1 MMKTTPAMAK
11 HIVDVVPRNGEKVTH
26 FEGATG
32 ITLAV
37 SPNSIVLV
45 HASSGAV
52 LRYERHG
59 NDLLI
64 YLEDGSVIECRDY
77 FASED
82 NRLAF
87 ESQTAEFEQIIFT
100 TDAPDS
106 TAEILTLQP
115 EKETIRGLAPLM
127 ETEHNGIDPMWLW
140 TGLGLLAGGAIGAVA
155 GGGSSGGSG
164 HSSDDHHEEP
174 DNGGGSTQAALIT
187 INPIEHGGIINAELS
202 LQPMTLNGTS
212 DLAAGTSIVVTV
224 NGKDYRCVAGADGSW
239 CVTLSAADVSAIS
252 DGLCTVSVHAFDAQ
266 NSSTVVAQTG
276 TSFVVDTCLPVITFK
291 GIGDN
296 ILNAQELHQEQT
308 LSGTVAG
315 ARPGDTLVLKLN
327 GHTYQAVIQGDLSWK
342 ITLPAADLVALT
354 DGSQS
359 YTASV
364 VNYCGNCG
372 EGAGSFMIDTLAPSV
387 AIDSITADNI
397 INKNEHQQAQ
407 VISGTTSGAMAG
419 DSIRVTIGDKV
430 YTTTVEASGKW
441 QVGVPAEDM
450 QALAEGKI
458 TLSATVTDAAG
469 NTRTATHDVQVDL
482 MGPIIT
488 IDPMATDD
496 IIDAIEKQEPLTIS
510 GSCGTDVTGVTLLIG
525 GAVYTATVSGNSWSV
540 TLSAAQTAALP
551 SGDLIVVAT
560 ATDSTENSTVSS
572 RLLHVDSFMT
582 PAISIDTFAGDNILN
597 AFEAGESQ
605 VLSGQVFNAKAGDV
619 VTVKIGAREYTTT
632 VTESAQGM
640 LVWNI
645 SIPSVDLSALAQ
657 GTQIIQATITNSS
670 YVTAQSSLTVT
681 VDTTRPT
688 VTLNTVASDDI
699 INATE
704 HATAQIIS
712 GSSTNAP
719 AGSLV
724 TVNLNGKDYT
734 TTTKADGTWSVG
746 VPAKDITALA
756 DGMQAITVDIVNP
769 VGNIGHGSHDIT
781 VDLTGPAITISTV
794 SGDDVIDA
802 VEKEQA
808 LTINGTCEAGTV
820 TVRVIIAGISH
831 DAVVDGTTWSLA
843 LNSGEISS
851 LPAGDITIFA
861 VATDAV
867 GNSTNAIPHP
877 VRVDNDTAPAIVIH
891 PVATDNCI
899 NATEVAS
906 DLIIT
911 GQVLNASPG
920 NTVEVTFN
928 GTKYTTTVNADF
940 TWSVTVPKADL
951 SSLTEGSTVSVS
963 AKVTASNGTTGQS
976 QPCDVTVD
984 ISSPVITIDKFAS
997 DDVINSAEHGV
1008 AQIISGSATGATT
1021 GAIVTVTLNGKTYT
1035 TTLDANGNWRVGV
1048 PVTDIALLTEG
1059 AATITARVSDVAG
1072 NSGSATHN
1080 ISSDLTGPLL
1090 TVSTVALD
1098 DIVNAAEK
1106 GADLT
1111 LSGTCGTD
1119 VASISVMLN
1128 GKDYTATV
1136 SNGSWSVTVPAA
1148 DVAKLPEGS
1157 LALTATATDAAGN
1170 STTATHAFSV
1180 DSRSPAI
1187 TIDALGDNILNAADV
1202 TADQTLSGHVTGAVE
1217 SDSVT
1222 VTLNGKTYT
1231 TTVAAD
1237 LSWAIT
1243 VPAADLAALGNGTAT
1258 ISAEVTT
1265 ASGNQGSASHNI
1277 TVDVSA
1283 PAVTIDN
1290 VTTDDILNSSEH
1302 DVAQIISGTATGVS
1316 AGTPVTVT
1324 LNGKTYTTT
1333 TGADGRWSVGV
1344 PAADVTA
1351 LAEGA
1356 ATITARVS
1364 DVAGN
1369 SGSATHNISSDL
1381 TGPALTVSTVAL
1393 DDIVN
1398 AAEKGADLTL
1408 SGTCGTDV
1416 ASISVMLNG
1425 KDYTATV
1432 SNGSWSV
1439 TVPAADVAKLPEGSL
1454 ALTAT
1459 ATDAAGNSTTATH
1472 AFSVDSRSPA
1482 ITIDALGDDM
1492 LNAADVTAD
1501 QTLSGHVTG
1510 AAEGD
1515 SVTVTLNGKTYTTTV
1530 AADLSWAITVPAA
1543 DLAALGNGTATIS
1556 AEVTTASGNQG
1567 SASHNITVDVSA
1579 PAVTIDNVTTDDI
1592 LNSSEHGVAQIIS
1605 GTATGV
1611 SAGTPVTVTLN
1622 GKTYTTTTG
1631 ADGRWSVGVPAADIA
1646 LLTEGAATITARVS
1660 DVAGNSGSATHN
1672 ISSDLTGPA
1681 LTVSTVALD
1690 DIVNAAEKGAD
1701 LTLSGTCGTDVA
1713 SISVMLNGKEYT
1725 ATAVD
1730 GGWIISIPRVDVT
1743 KLPEGDLTVSVVATD
1758 AAGNSTTATHAFSV
1772 DSRSPAITI
1781 DALGDDMLNA
1791 VDVTADQ
1798 TLSGH
1803 VTGAV
1808 EGDSVTVTLNGK
1820 TYTTTVAADLS
1831 WAITVPAADLAALG
1845 NGTATVSA
1853 EVTTASGNQ
1862 GTSTH
1867 SITVDTTA
1875 PVVTIEAVTADN
1887 IINDA
1892 EHGAAQIISGTAS
1905 GVNTGATVTVSLNG
1919 HTYSATVEAGGTWS
1933 IGVPEAD
1940 IAGLTDGSVTIK
1952 ADVFDSAG
1960 NKGSTTHDFTVE
1972 LTGPALTINAVAVDD
1987 IVNAVEKGADLVL
2000 SGTCGSDVASVKV
2013 TLNGKVYTATAISGA
2028 WVLTVPAEDVAKLP
2042 EGGVNVTVTAIDTIG
2057 NITTVSHAFS
2067 VDSHIPSISFNAL
2080 GDDMLNAV
2088 EVAADQTLSGHVTG
2102 AAEGDS
2108 VTVTLNGKTYTATVA
2123 ADLSWTVTVPAA
2135 DLAVLGNGTATIS
2148 AEVTTASGNKGSAT
2162 HDITVDVSVPV
2173 VTIDPITAD
2182 NVINGAEHSNAQIIS
2197 GTASDVSA
2205 GAVVTVTL
2213 NGKTYT
2219 AITDANGKW
2228 SIGVPAADI
2237 AALETG
2243 MATVKAEVG
2252 DTAGN
2257 KGSATHDFTIDLV
2270 GSALTI
2276 NTVAVDDIVNAT
2288 EKGEDL
2294 VLSGSCDASAT
2305 SVKVT
2310 LNGKE
2315 YTATVTGGTW
2325 SLTVLAADVSAL
2337 TEGVNTISAS
2347 ASDNAGNTTAAS
2359 KSVTVD
2365 STAPVVVISA
2375 VATDDIFNNIEHG
2388 TAQTISGFAAG
2399 VSAGT
2404 TVTVTLNGKTYTTT
2418 TNTNGTWS
2426 IDVPAIDMAAIAEG
2440 TTTITAQI
2448 VDIAGNTGSATRDVI
2463 TDITG
2468 PAITINTVAGD
2479 DIVDIEEKKGT
2490 LTISGTCSTDAEFIT
2505 VVIDGKTYNA
2515 TIDGTTWSVELN
2527 TAQTEA
2533 LPAGDLT
2540 ILVKAMDGIGN
2551 STTDTHV
2558 IHIDGDMDP
2567 VILIDSVTVDNRLN
2581 QAEVAVNQEI
2591 TGKAT
2596 MASAGDTVVV
2606 TLNGKTYNATVA
2618 SDLTWKVT
2626 VPAADLAALGEG
2638 AATVTAELMLDGNVI
2653 SSCTQS
2659 FTVDTI
2665 GPVLTI
2671 NPVATDD
2678 IINSAEHG
2686 MTQIISGTAAGAS
2699 AGATVTVT
2707 LNGKTYT
2714 AAVTAEGNWLISVP
2728 TSDVAALNSGTVTIK
2743 AEVADAA
2750 GNKGSVTH
2758 DVVIDVTGPTLAID
2772 TVTADDIVNS
2782 AEKNAALSL
2791 SGTCGTDVTAVTI
2804 ILNGKEYTAIV
2815 TGATWSVEIPAAD
2828 VKALPV
2834 GNLNV
2839 TATAIDTAG
2848 NSTTANHSFTV
2859 DNQASIITI
2868 DALGD
2873 DVLNAAEVAV
2883 AQNISGKVMGAA
2895 EGDSVVVTL
2904 NGKTYTTTVKSDL
2917 TWTVT
2922 VAATDLTALAQGQAT
2937 ITAEVT
2943 NASGNRGN
2951 SSHTVLVD
2959 TLAPVVTMNT
2969 VATDDI
2975 INIAE
2980 HNVAQMISGTATGV
2994 NAGATV
3000 TVTLNGHAW
3009 TTTVGSDG
3017 TWSMTVPAADIAALA
3032 AGTATFKAEVTDAA
3046 GNKGSTTRDVT
3057 VHLSAPA
3064 LDINTIADDDI
3075 INAVEKGTALVLSG
3089 TCGED
3094 VTHINVVL
3102 NGKEYTATVL
3112 DGSWVLTIPA
3122 VDVAKLPE
3130 GSQVVTAST
3139 TDESG
3144 NTTTAIH
3151 NFNVDSHLPTITINA
3166 LGDDMLS
3173 AAEVAENQTISGKV
3187 IDAAVGD
3194 TVEVTLNGKTY
3205 TTTVAVDLS
3214 WTVTVPAEDLSALTQ
3229 GQTAIVAT
3237 VTSSDG
3243 NSGSVT
3249 RNIIVDTAAPVVSI
3263 DAVTGDDIINSSEHG
3278 TTQII
3283 SGTAT
3288 GVSAGSVVTVTLN
3301 GKSYI
3306 TATDGSG
3313 HWRVGI
3319 PAEDIYRLDDGI
3331 ATFKAEITDS
3341 AGNKGSV
3348 SRDVTVNLAD
3358 PIITINTVA
3367 EDDIVNSTE
3376 KGADL
3381 MFSGNC
3387 GLNVTHV
3394 KVTLN
3399 GKEYTATV
3407 VDNNWVLTIP
3417 AADVALLPEGN
3428 LSVAVIAIDNSGN
3441 STLISHNFIVDS
3453 QSPVVTINPL
3463 GDDIL
3468 NVSEVAAEQTLSGT
3482 VTGADEGDI
3491 VTVIL
3496 NGKTY
3501 TTTVKADLTWSV
3513 KVPAVDLA
3521 ALGEG
3526 NVTITAEVTAAN
3538 GNKGSATHDITVDMT
3553 VPTVTI
3559 DSVTADNVIN
3569 GAEHATAQIITGT
3582 STGVSAGATVTVTLN
3597 GKTYTTTTDVNGK
3610 WSVGVPASDI
3620 AALEDGSATIKAEIS
3635 DSAGNKGT
3643 VTHDFTLD
3651 LTGPTLTVDKVAGDD
3666 IVNIAEK
3673 SGSLAITGTS
3683 DLEGGTITVVLNG
3696 KTYTAIVSD
3705 GKWNITL
3712 AAAEVQ
3718 TLAQGEI
3725 TFTAS
3730 VSDSSG
3736 NTTSV
3741 PHTFAIDTTVPTV
3754 IINAVC
3760 VDNII
3765 TANELNS
3772 NPSITGSVIGAK
3784 PGDIVTVHI
3793 GAHDYMATVNSDLSW
3808 SVVVQ
3813 SADLKAL
3820 GNGLST
3826 ITAEVTNA
3834 QGNTGKGERDI
3845 NIDANLSEIYIN
3857 PVSGDDVV
3865 NFIEHSGNIY
3875 ITGSSSGFAPGA
3887 ILTIEINGKTYQA
3900 EVKAGGLW
3908 QANVLSA
3915 DVALWDGTETIKIS
3929 GDDVNGNTI
3938 TKLHDFTINTSLPAI
3953 TVDPI
3958 TADDVINADEQSQS
3972 LIISGS
3978 TAGMEEG
3985 QLVTITFANKM
3996 YTATVDAN
4004 GHWETTVTAT
4014 DMAALQNGLITV
4026 QVHVTNT
4033 NGESAS
4039 AARAVLVDQDVPV
4052 IVITSMAG
4060 GDNVIN
4066 AEESTKSVVISG
4078 VAGVPTGTS
4087 IEITLNGKS
4096 YTTVV
4101 ETGGTWSVT
4110 LPGTDV
4116 TGLTNSDYTVT
4127 ASVTDRYGNKGST
4140 EEVLNI
4146 DVTLPTVK
4154 FDDPITDDNVINNA
4168 EHNSAI
4174 LITGTST
4181 NSDIGDTVV
4190 VKIGTKTYTTQV
4202 DENGN
4207 WSIGVPAS
4215 VVKTLP
4221 EGENTFFVT
4230 ITDSVGNSSN
4240 DSKVIN
4246 VITALPTITMD
4257 TVALD
4262 NIINAQEAGT
4272 ALTLSGTSNAAD
4284 GAQVVVNFGTKSY
4297 IATVNSGV
4305 WSLTVSSADLQ
4316 LLSNGN
4322 YAITASV
4329 TDQYHNGQSTTH
4341 NVTVDTRVP
4350 VITFNSFA
4358 VDDIVDAAEAATAQ
4372 VLSGHVTNAQP
4383 GEKVIIHF
4391 GSHTYETVVKSDL
4404 SWSINISAA
4413 DVQSLGDGKT
4423 TITAEITTD
4432 SGNHAQTRH
4441 DITVD
4446 ANLPTLIVNEV
4457 SGDDIINV
4465 IEHDAPVVITGSSK
4479 NVESGA
4485 IVTITVNGIEHE
4497 AVVKTDGT
4505 WQVGFTKEEV
4515 SAWPAGE
4522 LDVKASVNNGMGN
4535 ATITVNPVQVNLN
4548 GPAIS
4553 IDAIATDNIINAVEK
4568 SVSLIITGK
4577 TLGVEA
4583 NCTVMLKLGGKNY
4596 TAKVNADGTWSIQIP
4611 SADMATLPNGT
4622 LDATAIVLNKAGNKA
4637 ECSQGVLVDSI
4648 SSVLTIDTI
4657 AQDNII
4663 NRAEHADS
4671 VQISG
4676 FSDAG
4681 EGKKVQVTLNGKTYD
4696 TLIDSDGKWSV
4707 IVSVSD
4713 VNTLTDGTK
4722 SVVVSVSD
4730 DAGNQTTKTVNILV
4744 DLTEPTLSFD
4754 SKQAIDNVINATE
4767 HEQAQVITGTSTGL
4781 AEGATVVVKITNANG
4796 VIKSFTTA
4804 VDVEGKWS
4812 IGISADIVR
4821 GLADGTYT
4829 LTADAKDS
4837 SGNPASQ
4844 ATHDIDVKTISPEL
4858 SITTT
4863 SAGNDN
4869 ILNKTEKADGFSI
4882 SGDANLPDGSILTVT
4897 FNGKIYHPEI
4907 SGGHWVI
4914 NISPADI
4921 ASVNDGSYIIYAQA
4935 KDVNG
4940 NITTISKNII
4950 VDTVAPIAIINVV
4963 AGDDIVNSAEAE
4975 TGQIINGK
4983 VINGVAGDIVKVTL
4997 GSKTYTTTVGS
5008 DLTWSVTAPAE
5019 DLKALNNG
5027 ANTIN
5032 VIVVDGAGNESVNYP
5047 HEIGI
5052 AIKMPELTIDDI
5064 SGDKV
5069 INKIEH
5075 GQPLIITGSAT
5086 NLSSGDVVQIIIS
5099 DGITSKT
5106 YSGTVGAD
5114 GHTWVVLV
5122 PKDDVAAW
5130 GDNTDLTF
5138 TATATDAYG
5147 NKSAEI
5153 TTTAT
5158 VNLDSVAISLDSVA
5172 GDNIINEAEAS
5183 NENGLVLSGQTSNA
5197 KDGDTVTVTFAGK
5210 TYTTVVSNPE
5220 NDESGTWTLTI
5231 PKEDLEGL
5239 TIGNNNE
5246 VKVRVTND
5254 LGISAEE
5261 HRFITYEPV
5270 PPTITISVI
5279 SGDNILSAS
5288 EMGQPL
5294 QIKGTSSSDTL
5305 GQTLTVTFNGKTY
5318 TTIVTSDGS
5327 WSVSVPASDLTNM
5340 QNGLYDV
5347 KAEVNDLAGNHGT
5360 MLADPPLQVSL
5371 KVPQIVIDPITGDNF
5386 INAAEHSSSTN
5397 LAITGTTID
5406 AEPGATVRVTLGGV
5420 NYNTT
5425 VKADGSW
5432 SLIINA
5438 AVIQGLAEGT
5448 VLVDAMVQDSH
5459 GNSGYAPQVKVTVDT
5474 IAPVISID
5482 TVATDNILNTD
5493 ELTALNGQTISG
5505 TASVSEAGRT
5515 LYVVISG
5522 NGVNQSYTA
5531 VVGVD
5536 GKWCI
5541 NIPTGELADFTNG
5554 NYDITATLKD
5564 AAGNEETK
5572 TKKIR
5577 VDDTKP
5583 VITID
5588 LFSGDDRINNSE
5600 YTKSQIISGTTDAA
5614 AGRTVT
5620 VIFGDGT
5627 ANAKTY
5633 TTTVSSDGKWSV
5645 TIGAEDMALLSDG
5658 SYVIKASVDNVIG
5671 NHGSSTRPIVIDAT
5685 PPVIAFD
5692 TNIAGQDN
5700 VVNITEQVDGI
5711 RVSGTTTADPG
5722 QTVTVTFN
5730 NSSNYSATV
5739 AADGSWYVDLSGNDF
5754 TALADGDY
5762 TVTAVVTDKAGNT
5775 SSTASKTITLSD
5787 EKFTL
5792 TIDDFTGDV
5801 WLNNAE
5807 ASTVQK
5813 VTGTSSAS
5821 DGTVVTI
5828 TINNKTYTTV
5838 VLSGKWSCDV
5848 SVADLSLFT
5857 DGAQYAIEASISNTI
5872 GNVTNASKHFTVD
5885 KSVPTSLISVDSI
5898 TDDSG
5903 LSSNDFITNDR
5914 SLTIKG
5920 SLDKAL
5926 GVNEKAQISIDG
5938 GMTWTSLN
5946 VTGTD
5951 WSYIDGRSLS
5961 EGKQIYQV
5969 RVIDEAGNIGNTVS
5983 RDVVIDTTKPSEAIT
5998 LTIDSITT
6006 DSGISGSDFITND
6019 TMLTIKGKI
6028 GAALGNGEHVQISL
6042 DNGITWS
6049 NVSLNGLDWTYDC
6062 GELTGTVACK
6072 VRVIDDAGNIGS
6084 TASRDIVIDTTIS
6097 DTVVA
6102 ITSISDD
6109 TGTLGDSKTNDTTLT
6124 INGSLNQALLVDE
6137 MVQISV
6143 DGGAWKTVMV
6153 TGTSWQYA
6161 DSTVLTEGSHSW
6173 SVRIIDKAGNIGSTA
6188 QKDVVIDTTLSGATI
6203 AVTSIDTDTGKSN
6216 VDFITA
6222 NNTPTLKGSVSQV
6235 LAADERLEICIDDGT
6250 WQSVTLDGVN
6260 WSYATAVLADGE
6272 HTYSLR
6278 IIDDADNASTITTQK
6293 VVIDTVAPLAMPE
6306 IVSYTDNNGKKQGTF
6321 DSVISSDDKT
6331 PCLNGTLT
6339 KALGSGEVVEIYR
6352 NGVVVGQAA
6361 VTGLTWTWT
6370 DNLTSLS
6377 DGTYTYSA
6385 KVVDVAGNSSAS
6397 SNFDYVLNTVLPTL
6411 TAVMS
6416 AFTTTDTTPVLSGTF
6431 NGTGDFLSTYI
6442 LEVTVNGKTYSSADG
6457 SVVIDILNKTWY
6469 LQIPDQNILTVSGT
6483 AYSVNMQVS
6492 TLTGNG
6498 GDITN
6503 SAVTIGAETAMVGP
6517 AINSENY
6524 NPALAGGV
6532 TLDANGMWMFTANDT
6547 LSASIDRNT
6556 YTKTVLPI
6564 TGYYNASSFLDYN
6577 RDGYMDIVAE
6587 STGYDNFYLYTNS
6600 GVNTFTRK
6608 DTRIGGGGIDGGDSG
6623 TIVTADFNGDGYAD
6637 FIFGDNNL
6645 NSSAYFI
6652 NSKDGSFAQ
6661 KLSRSSA
6668 TGVTKGKTVSGW
6680 ISGAELS
6687 IVDLNNDGKSDVVMH
6702 TTNNSNNY
6710 ELSSMLGNGDGTFIW
6725 QQEIANAFYSTSDS
6739 NYNTS
6744 LTWADFNNDGYM
6756 DLYMSMWRNNGF
6768 NGKLLLNDGSGNLN
6782 EPTAVDSEGVRSG
6795 YSLAIDWNHDG
6806 YMDIVKTGNA
6816 GWNSN
6821 YKSYIYLNDGT
6832 AKFTKQVFGT
6842 RINSVVTAVAT
6853 MDFDW
6858 DGSKDVLISYQ
6869 NGQTELVRNTNVVD
6883 NGSSLHF
6890 KIVDQNGINCYFGN
6904 TVNLYDSKGKRVASQ
6919 ILNTQSGMGVNDS
6932 SAIVDFYG
6940 LNSRETY
6947 RVELVY
6953 QENGISKTM
6962 TDSIN
6967 VAWGGLKAGVA
6978 NENICLSVESDSAMN
6993 NGKFVGTGY
7002 NDTFTATTG
7011 TDVYDGSGGWTT
7023 ASQHNTWSSTG
7034 GVDTIDF
7041 AQATTGVTVDLSK
7054 TGAQST
7060 GFNTITLKNIEGIAG
7075 SAFNDTLTGNAGDN
7089 VFEGRGGNDTIN
7101 LGNSGHD
7108 TLLYKLISNT
7118 SDGGVGHDVINGFK
7132 VGTWEGTENT
7142 SRIDISDLLKDS
7154 GYTGTASAH
7163 YVNNVAK
7170 LDNPADDID
7179 KFVHVVQNGEN
7190 VDIQI
7195 DRDGTGETNDFQ
7207 TVATLDNTHT
7217 DLLTLLANHQLIVV

>member
-1 MMKTTPAMAK
+1 M
-11 HIVDVVPRNGEKVTH
+11 
-26 FEGATG
+26 
-32 ITLAV
+32 
-37 SPNSIVLV
+37 
-45 HASSGAV
+45 
-52 LRYERHG
+52 
-59 NDLLI
+59 
-64 YLEDGSVIECRDY
+64 
-77 FASED
+77 
-82 NRLAF
+82 
-87 ESQTAEFEQIIFT
+87 
-100 TDAPDS
+100 
-106 TAEILTLQP
+106 
-115 EKETIRGLAPLM
+115 
-127 ETEHNGIDPMWLW
+127 
-140 TGLGLLAGGAIGAVA
+140 
-155 GGGSSGGSG
+155 
-164 HSSDDHHEEP
+164 
-174 DNGGGSTQAALIT
+174 
-187 INPIEHGGIINAELS
+187 
-202 LQPMTLNGTS
+202 
-212 DLAAGTSIVVTV
+212 
-224 NGKDYRCVAGADGSW
+224 
-239 CVTLSAADVSAIS
+239 
-252 DGLCTVSVHAFDAQ
+252 
-266 NSSTVVAQTG
+266 
-276 TSFVVDTCLPVITFK
+276 
-291 GIGDN
+291 
-296 ILNAQELHQEQT
+296 
-308 LSGTVAG
+308 
-315 ARPGDTLVLKLN
+315 
-327 GHTYQAVIQGDLSWK
+327 
-342 ITLPAADLVALT
+342 
-354 DGSQS
+354 
-359 YTASV
+359 
-364 VNYCGNCG
+364 
-372 EGAGSFMIDTLAPSV
+372 
-387 AIDSITADNI
+387 
-397 INKNEHQQAQ
+397 
-407 VISGTTSGAMAG
+407 
-419 DSIRVTIGDKV
+419 
-430 YTTTVEASGKW
+430 
-441 QVGVPAEDM
+441 
-450 QALAEGKI
+450 
-458 TLSATVTDAAG
+458 
-469 NTRTATHDVQVDL
+469 
-482 MGPIIT
+482 
-488 IDPMATDD
+488 
-496 IIDAIEKQEPLTIS
+496 
-510 GSCGTDVTGVTLLIG
+510 
-525 GAVYTATVSGNSWSV
+525 
-540 TLSAAQTAALP
+540 
-551 SGDLIVVAT
+551 
-560 ATDSTENSTVSS
+560 
-572 RLLHVDSFMT
+572 
-582 PAISIDTFAGDNILN
+582 
-597 AFEAGESQ
+597 
-605 VLSGQVFNAKAGDV
+605 
-619 VTVKIGAREYTTT
+619 
-632 VTESAQGM
+632 
-640 LVWNI
+640 
-645 SIPSVDLSALAQ
+645 
-657 GTQIIQATITNSS
+657 
-670 YVTAQSSLTVT
+670 LTV
-681 VDTTRPT
+681 
-688 VTLNTVASDDI
+688 NTVAVDD
-699 INATE
+699 T
-704 HATAQIIS
+704 
-712 GSSTNAP
+712 
-719 AGSLV
+719 
-724 TVNLNGKDYT
+724 
-734 TTTKADGTWSVG
+734 
-746 VPAKDITALA
+746 
-756 DGMQAITVDIVNP
+756 
-769 VGNIGHGSHDIT
+769 
-781 VDLTGPAITISTV
+781 
-794 SGDDVIDA
+794 
-802 VEKEQA
+802 
-808 LTINGTCEAGTV
+808 
-820 TVRVIIAGISH
+820 
-831 DAVVDGTTWSLA
+831 
-843 LNSGEISS
+843 
-851 LPAGDITIFA
+851 
-861 VATDAV
+861 
-867 GNSTNAIPHP
+867 
-877 VRVDNDTAPAIVIH
+877 
-891 PVATDNCI
+891 
-899 NATEVAS
+899 
-906 DLIIT
+906 
-911 GQVLNASPG
+911 
-920 NTVEVTFN
+920 
-928 GTKYTTTVNADF
+928 
-940 TWSVTVPKADL
+940 
-951 SSLTEGSTVSVS
+951 
-963 AKVTASNGTTGQS
+963 
-976 QPCDVTVD
+976 
-984 ISSPVITIDKFAS
+984 
-997 DDVINSAEHGV
+997 
-1008 AQIISGSATGATT
+1008 
-1021 GAIVTVTLNGKTYT
+1021 
-1035 TTLDANGNWRVGV
+1035 
-1048 PVTDIALLTEG
+1048 
-1059 AATITARVSDVAG
+1059 
-1072 NSGSATHN
+1072 
-1080 ISSDLTGPLL
+1080 
-1090 TVSTVALD
+1090 
-1098 DIVNAAEK
+1098 VNAAEK
-1106 GADLT
+1106 GTDLT

-1119 VASISVMLN
+1119 VASINVMLN
-1128 GKDYTATV
+1128 GKEYTATAV
-1136 SNGSWSVTVPAA
+1136 DGGWILTIPRA
-1148 DVAKLPEGS
+1148 DVTKLPEGG
-1157 LALTATATDAAGN
+1157 LTLTATATDAAGN

-1180 DSRSPAI
+1180 DSR
-1187 TIDALGDNILNAADV
+1187 N
-1202 TADQTLSGHVTGAVE
+1202 
-1217 SDSVT
+1217 
-1222 VTLNGKTYT
+1222 
-1231 TTVAAD
+1231 
-1237 LSWAIT
+1237 
-1243 VPAADLAALGNGTAT
+1243 
-1258 ISAEVTT
+1258 
-1265 ASGNQGSASHNI
+1265 
-1277 TVDVSA
+1277 
-1283 PAVTIDN
+1283 
-1290 VTTDDILNSSEH
+1290 
-1302 DVAQIISGTATGVS
+1302 
-1316 AGTPVTVT
+1316 
-1324 LNGKTYTTT
+1324 
-1333 TGADGRWSVGV
+1333 
-1344 PAADVTA
+1344 
-1351 LAEGA
+1351 
-1356 ATITARVS
+1356 
-1364 DVAGN
+1364 
-1369 SGSATHNISSDL
+1369 
-1381 TGPALTVSTVAL
+1381 
-1393 DDIVN
+1393 
-1398 AAEKGADLTL
+1398 
-1408 SGTCGTDV
+1408 
-1416 ASISVMLNG
+1416 
-1425 KDYTATV
+1425 
-1432 SNGSWSV
+1432 
-1439 TVPAADVAKLPEGSL
+1439 
-1454 ALTAT
+1454 
-1459 ATDAAGNSTTATH
+1459 
-1472 AFSVDSRSPA
+1472 PA
-1482 ITIDALGDDM
+1482 ITIDALGDDI
-1492 LNAADVTAD
+1492 LNAA
-1501 QTLSGHVTG
+1501 
-1510 AAEGD
+1510 
-1515 SVTVTLNGKTYTTTV
+1515 
-1530 AADLSWAITVPAA
+1530 
-1543 DLAALGNGTATIS
+1543 
-1556 AEVTTASGNQG
+1556 
-1567 SASHNITVDVSA
+1567 
-1579 PAVTIDNVTTDDI
+1579 
-1592 LNSSEHGVAQIIS
+1592 
-1605 GTATGV
+1605 
-1611 SAGTPVTVTLN
+1611 
-1622 GKTYTTTTG
+1622 
-1631 ADGRWSVGVPAADIA
+1631 
-1646 LLTEGAATITARVS
+1646 
-1660 DVAGNSGSATHN
+1660 
-1672 ISSDLTGPA
+1672 
-1681 LTVSTVALD
+1681 
-1690 DIVNAAEKGAD
+1690 
-1701 LTLSGTCGTDVA
+1701 
-1713 SISVMLNGKEYT
+1713 
-1725 ATAVD
+1725 
-1730 GGWIISIPRVDVT
+1730 
-1743 KLPEGDLTVSVVATD
+1743 
-1758 AAGNSTTATHAFSV
+1758 
-1772 DSRSPAITI
+1772 
-1781 DALGDDMLNA
+1781 
-1791 VDVTADQ
+1791 
-1798 TLSGH
+1798 
-1803 VTGAV
+1803 
-1808 EGDSVTVTLNGK
+1808 
-1820 TYTTTVAADLS
+1820 
-1831 WAITVPAADLAALG
+1831 
-1845 NGTATVSA
+1845 
-1853 EVTTASGNQ
+1853 
-1862 GTSTH
+1862 
-1867 SITVDTTA
+1867 
-1875 PVVTIEAVTADN
+1875 
-1887 IINDA
+1887 
-1892 EHGAAQIISGTAS
+1892 
-1905 GVNTGATVTVSLNG
+1905 
-1919 HTYSATVEAGGTWS
+1919 
-1933 IGVPEAD
+1933 
-1940 IAGLTDGSVTIK
+1940 
-1952 ADVFDSAG
+1952 
-1960 NKGSTTHDFTVE
+1960 
-1972 LTGPALTINAVAVDD
+1972 
-1987 IVNAVEKGADLVL
+1987 
-2000 SGTCGSDVASVKV
+2000 
-2013 TLNGKVYTATAISGA
+2013 
-2028 WVLTVPAEDVAKLP
+2028 
-2042 EGGVNVTVTAIDTIG
+2042 
-2057 NITTVSHAFS
+2057 
-2067 VDSHIPSISFNAL
+2067 
-2080 GDDMLNAV
+2080 
-2088 EVAADQTLSGHVTG
+2088 EVAADQTLSGSVTG

-2108 VTVTLNGKTYTATVA
+2108 VTVTLNGKTYTATVT
-2123 ADLSWTVTVPAA
+2123 ADMRWAVTVPAA
-2135 DLAVLGNGTATIS
+2135 DLAALANGTATIS
-2148 AEVTTASGNKGSAT
+2148 AEVTTASGNPGSAT
-2162 HDITVDVSVPV
+2162 HTITVDVSAPV
-2173 VTIDPITAD
+2173 VTIDKVTAD
-2182 NVINGAEHSNAQIIS
+2182 DILNSSEHGVAQIIS
-2197 GTASDVSA
+2197 GTASGVSA
-2205 GAVVTVTL
+2205 GTTVTVTL

-2219 AITDANGKW
+2219 AITDASGKW

-2237 AALETG
+2237 VALETG

-2257 KGSATHDFTIDLV
+2257 KGSSTHDFTIDLA
-2270 GSALTI
+2270 GPALTV
-2276 NTVAVDDIVNAT
+2276 NTVTADDIVNAT
-2288 EKGEDL
+2288 EKGKDL
-2294 VLSGSCDASAT
+2294 VLSGTCDASAT

-2315 YTATVTGGTW
+2315 YTATVTSGTW
-2325 SLTVLAADVSAL
+2325 SLTVLADDVSAL

-2347 ASDNAGNTTAAS
+2347 ASDNAGNTTTAN
-2359 KSVTVD
+2359 KSFTVD
-2365 STAPVVVISA
+2365 TTAPVVVISA

-2448 VDIAGNTGSATRDVI
+2448 VDVAGNTGSATRDVI

-2479 DIVDIEEKKGT
+2479 DIVDIEEKKGS

-2515 TIDGTTWSVELN
+2515 TIDGTAWSVELN
-2527 TAQTEA
+2527 TVQTEA

-2558 IHIDGDMDP
+2558 IHIDGDMEP
-2567 VILIDSVTVDNRLN
+2567 VILIDSVTADNRLN

-2596 MASAGDTVVV
+2596 MASVGDTVVV
-2606 TLNGKTYNATVA
+2606 TLNGKTYTATVA

-2638 AATVTAELMLDGNVI
+2638 TTTVTAELLVDGNVI

-2728 TSDVAALNSGTVTIK
+2728 TSDVAALNAGTVTIK

-2758 DVVIDVTGPTLAID
+2758 DVVIDVTGPTLAIN

-2782 AEKNAALSL
+2782 AEKNSALSL
-2791 SGTCGTDVTAVTI
+2791 SGTCGTDVTVVTI
-2804 ILNGKEYTAIV
+2804 ILNGKEYTAMV
-2815 TGATWSVEIPAAD
+2815 TGATWSLEIPAAD

-2883 AQNISGKVMGAA
+2883 AQNISGKVIGAA
-2895 EGDSVVVTL
+2895 AGDAVIVTL
-2904 NGKTYTTTVKSDL
+2904 NGKTYTTTVNSDL

-2937 ITAEVT
+2937 ITAEVI
-2943 NASGNRGN
+2943 NASGNSGN
-2951 SSHTVLVD
+2951 CTRTILID
-2959 TLAPVVTMNT
+2959 TLAPVVTFNT

-2980 HNVAQMISGTATGV
+2980 HNIAQMISGTATGV

-3000 TVTLNGHAW
+3000 TVTLNGHDW

-3017 TWSMTVPAADIAALA
+3017 TWSMTVPAADITALA
-3032 AGTATFKAEVTDAA
+3032 AGAATFKAEVTDAA

-3057 VHLSAPA
+3057 VNLSAPV
-3064 LDINTIADDDI
+3064 LEINTIADDDI

-3094 VTHINVVL
+3094 VTHINVML

-3122 VDVAKLPE
+3122 ADVAKLPE

-3151 NFNVDSHLPTITINA
+3151 SFNVESHLPTITINA
-3166 LGDDMLS
+3166 LGDDMLN
-3173 AAEVAENQTISGKV
+3173 AAEVAANQNISGKV
-3187 IDAAVGD
+3187 VDAAVGD

-3205 TTTVAVDLS
+3205 TTTVDADHS
-3214 WTVTVPAEDLSALTQ
+3214 WTVTVPAADLAALAQ

-3237 VTSSDG
+3237 VTMSDG
-3243 NSGSVT
+3243 NSGSAT
-3249 RNIIVDTAAPVVSI
+3249 RNIIVDTTAPMVTI
-3263 DAVTGDDIINSSEHG
+3263 NAVTGDDIINSTEHNV
-3278 TTQII
+3278 TQII
-3283 SGTAT
+3283 SGTASGT
-3288 GVSAGSVVTVTLN
+3288 SAGSVVTVTLN
-3301 GKSYI
+3301 GKSYT
-3306 TATDGSG
+3306 TATDANGNWS
-3313 HWRVGI
+3313 VGI
-3319 PAEDIYRLDDGI
+3319 PVADINGLDDGV
-3331 ATFKAEITDS
+3331 ATITAEITDS
-3341 AGNKGSV
+3341 AGNKGSA
-3348 SRDVTVNLAD
+3348 SRDFTVDMSGPFL
-3358 PIITINTVA
+3358 TINTVS
-3367 EDDIVNSTE
+3367 EDDVVNATE

-3381 MFSGNC
+3381 TFSGDC
-3387 GLNVTHV
+3387 GVDVAHV

-3407 VDNNWVLTIP
+3407 IDGSWALTVP
-3417 AADVALLPEGN
+3417 AVDVAKLPEGN
-3428 LSVAVIAIDNSGN
+3428 LSVTAIAIDDGGN
-3441 STLISHNFIVDS
+3441 ATIITRDFSVNS
-3453 QSPVVTINPL
+3453 QSPAVIINPL

-3468 NVSEVAAEQTLSGT
+3468 NVSEVAADQTLRGT
-3482 VTGADEGDI
+3482 VTGAEEGDS

-3501 TTTVKADLTWSV
+3501 TTTVTADLSWAVTL
-3513 KVPAVDLA
+3513 PAADLA

-3538 GNKGSATHDITVDMT
+3538 GNKGSTTHGITVDMT

-3559 DSVTADNVIN
+3559 DSVTADNIIN
-3569 GAEHATAQIITGT
+3569 GTEHAVAQIITGT
-3582 STGVSAGATVTVTLN
+3582 STGVSTGAIVTVTLN
-3597 GKTYTTTTDVNGK
+3597 GKTYTAVTDANGK
-3610 WSVGVPASDI
+3610 WSVGVPAADI
-3620 AALEDGSATIKAEIS
+3620 AALEEGTTTIKAEVS
-3635 DSAGNKGT
+3635 DTAGNKGSA
-3643 VTHDFTLD
+3643 THDFTLD
-3651 LTGPTLTVDKVAGDD
+3651 LTGPTLAVDKVAGDD

-3673 SGSLAITGTS
+3673 AGTLAITGTC
-3683 DLEGGTITVVLNG
+3683 DLEGGTITVILNG
-3696 KTYTAIVSD
+3696 KTYTTIVSE

-3772 NPSITGSVIGAK
+3772 NPSVTGSVIGAK

-3793 GAHDYMATVNSDLSW
+3793 GAHDYMATVNSDLTW

-3865 NFIEHSGNIY
+3865 NFIEHSGNVY
-3875 ITGSSSGFAPGA
+3875 ITGSSSGFVPGA

-3915 DVALWDGTETIKIS
+3915 DVALWNGTETVKIS

-3938 TKLHDFTINTSLPAI
+3938 TKLHDFNINVSLPAI
-3953 TVDPI
+3953 TVDSI
-3958 TADDVINADEQSQS
+3958 ASDDVINADEQSQS
-3972 LIISGS
+3972 LTISGS

-4004 GHWETTVTAT
+4004 GHWETTVTAA

-4066 AEESTKSVVISG
+4066 AEESSASVVISG
-4078 VAGVPTGTS
+4078 VAGVPAGTS
-4087 IEITLNGKS
+4087 IEISLNGKS

-4101 ETGGTWSVT
+4101 KTGGTWSVT
-4110 LPGTDV
+4110 IPGTDV

-4140 EEVLNI
+4140 EEILII

-4181 NSDIGDTVV
+4181 NSDVGDTVV
-4190 VKIGTKTYTTQV
+4190 VTIGTKTYTTQV

-4246 VITALPTITMD
+4246 VITTLPTITIN

-4262 NIINAQEAGT
+4262 DIINAQEAGNS
-4272 ALTLSGTSNAAD
+4272 LTLSGTSSAED
-4284 GAQVVVNFGTKSY
+4284 GAKIVVNFGTKSY
-4297 IATVNSGV
+4297 VATVSSGV
-4305 WSLTVSSADLQ
+4305 WNLTVSSADLQ

-4322 YAITASV
+4322 YTVTASV

-4341 NVTVDTRVP
+4341 NVTIDTRVP
-4350 VITFNSFA
+4350 IITFNSFA
-4358 VDDIVDAAEAATAQ
+4358 VDDIVDAAEAAAAQ

-4391 GSHTYETVVKSDL
+4391 GSHTYETVVQNDL

-4423 TITAEITTD
+4423 TITAEITTA

-4441 DITVD
+4441 EITVD
-4446 ANLPTLIVNEV
+4446 ANLPTLIIDEV

-4465 IEHDAPVVITGSSK
+4465 IEHDSPVVITGSSK
-4479 NVESGA
+4479 NVEAGA
-4485 IVTITVNGIEHE
+4485 IVTITVNGIAHE
-4497 AVVKTDGT
+4497 AVVKTEGT
-4505 WQVGFTKEEV
+4505 WQVGFTTEEV

-4522 LDVKASVNNGMGN
+4522 LDVNASVNNGMGN

-4568 SVSLIITGK
+4568 STSLIITGK

-4611 SADMATLPNGT
+4611 AADMATLPNGT
-4622 LDATAIVLNKAGNKA
+4622 LDATAVVLNKAGNKA

-4696 TLIDSDGKWSV
+4696 ALIDSDGKWSV
-4707 IVSVSD
+4707 IVSVND
-4713 VNTLTDGTK
+4713 VNALTDGTK

-4730 DAGNQTTKTVNILV
+4730 DAGNQTTKTANILV
-4744 DLTEPTLSFD
+4744 DLTAPTLSFD

-4804 VDVEGKWS
+4804 VDEEGKWS

-4863 SAGNDN
+4863 SAGNDD
-4869 ILNKTEKADGFSI
+4869 ILNKTEKADGFAI
-4882 SGDANLPDGSILTVT
+4882 SGDTNLPDGSILTIT

-4907 SGGHWVI
+4907 SEGHWGI
-4914 NISPADI
+4914 NISPADM
-4921 ASVNDGSYIIYAQA
+4921 ASVSDGSYIIYAQA

-4940 NITTISKNII
+4940 NITTISKNIV
-4950 VDTVAPIAIINVV
+4950 VDTVAPIVIINVV
-4963 AGDDIVNSAEAE
+4963 AGDDIVNSTEAE
-4975 TGQIINGK
+4975 TGQTISGK
-4983 VINGVAGDIVKVTL
+4983 VINGVAGDTVKVTL

-5008 DLTWSVTAPAE
+5008 DLTWSVTATAE
-5019 DLKALNNG
+5019 DLNALNNG
-5027 ANTIN
+5027 VNTIN
-5032 VIVVDGAGNESVNYP
+5032 VVVIDSAGNESIKYP

-5052 AIKMPELTIDDI
+5052 AIKIPELTIDDI

-5075 GQPLIITGSAT
+5075 DQPLIITGSAT
-5086 NLSSGDVVQIIIS
+5086 NLSNGDVIQITIS
-5099 DGITSKT
+5099 DAITSKT

-5114 GHTWVVLV
+5114 GHTWAVLV
-5122 PKDDVAAW
+5122 PKNDVSLWSDGAE
-5130 GDNTDLTF
+5130 LTF
-5138 TATATDAYG
+5138 TASATDAYG
-5147 NKSAEI
+5147 NTSTEI

-5172 GDNIINEAEAS
+5172 GDNIINAAEATS
-5183 NENGLVLSGQTSNA
+5183 EDGLTLSGQTSNA

-5210 TYTTVVSNPE
+5210 TYTTVVSNSD
-5220 NDESGTWTLTI
+5220 NDESGSWTLTV
-5231 PKEDLEGL
+5231 PQEDLEGL
-5239 TIGNNNE
+5239 TLGNNNE
-5246 VKVRVTND
+5246 IKVKVTND
-5254 LGISAEE
+5254 VGISAEE

-5270 PPTITISVI
+5270 SPTITISVI
-5279 SGDNILSAS
+5279 SGDNILSAA

-5294 QIKGTSSSDTL
+5294 QIKGTSASDTI
-5305 GQTLTVTFNGKTY
+5305 GQTLTVTLNGKTY
-5318 TTIVTSDGS
+5318 TTTVNADGT
-5327 WSVSVPASDLTNM
+5327 WSVSVPSSDLTNM
-5340 QNGLYDV
+5340 QNGMYDV
-5347 KAEVNDLAGNHGT
+5347 KAEVNDVAGNHGT
-5360 MLADPPLQVSL
+5360 ALADPQLQVLL

-5386 INAAEHSSSTN
+5386 INAIEHSSSAN
-5397 LAITGTTID
+5397 LVITGTTID

-5432 SLIINA
+5432 SLTINA

-5459 GNSGYAPQVKVTVDT
+5459 GNSGNAPQVKVTVDT
-5474 IAPVISID
+5474 VAPVISID

-5493 ELTALNGQTISG
+5493 ELTAQNGQTISG

-5515 LYVVISG
+5515 INIVISG
-5522 NGVNQSYTA
+5522 NDINQSYTA
-5531 VVGVD
+5531 IVGAD
-5536 GKWCI
+5536 GKWSI
-5541 NIPTGELADFTNG
+5541 NIPAGELADFTNG
-5554 NYDITATLKD
+5554 IYDVTATLKD

-5572 TKKIR
+5572 TKKIK

-5600 YTKSQIISGTTDAA
+5600 HTRSQVISGTTDAA
-5614 AGRTVT
+5614 AGKTVT
-5620 VIFGDGT
+5620 VVFGDGT

-5633 TTTVSSDGKWSV
+5633 TTTVSGDGKWSV
-5645 TIGAEDMALLSDG
+5645 TVTAEDMALLSDG
-5658 SYVIKASVDNVIG
+5658 SYVIKASVDNAIG
-5671 NHGSSTRPIVIDAT
+5671 NHGSSTRAIVIDAT

-5700 VVNITEQVDGI
+5700 VVNITGQVDGI

-5730 NSSNYSATV
+5730 NSSTYSATV
-5739 AADGSWYVDLSGNDF
+5739 AADGSWYIDLSGNDF
-5754 TALADGDY
+5754 TGLPDGDY
-5762 TVTAVVTDKAGNT
+5762 TITAVVTDKAGNT
-5775 SSTASKTITLSD
+5775 SSTTSKTLTLSD
-5787 EKFTL
+5787 EKVTL
-5792 TIDDFTGDV
+5792 TIDDFTGDT

-5807 ASTVQK
+5807 ASVVQK
-5813 VTGTSSAS
+5813 ITGTSSAP
-5821 DGTVVTI
+5821 DRTVVTI
-5828 TINNKTYTTV
+5828 TLNDKTYTTTV
-5838 VLSGKWSCDV
+5838 QSGKWSCDV
-5848 SVADLSLFT
+5848 SIADMSLLT
-5857 DGAQYAIEASISNTI
+5857 DGTQYTISASVSNSV
-5872 GNVTNASKHFTVD
+5872 GNVTDASKHFTVD
-5885 KSVPTSLISVDSI
+5885 ISVPTSMITIDSI

-5914 SLTIKG
+5914 SLTVNG

-5926 GVNEKAQISIDG
+5926 GVNEKAQISVDG
-5938 GMTWTSLN
+5938 GTTWMTLS
-5946 VTGTD
+5946 VTGTS
-5951 WSYIDGRSLS
+5951 WKYIDGRSLS
-5961 EGKQIYQV
+5961 EGKHTYQV
-5969 RVIDEAGNIGNTVS
+5969 RVVDEAGNTGNTAT
-5983 RDVVIDTTKPSEAIT
+5983 REVVIDTIKLSEAIT

-6006 DSGISGSDFITND
+6006 DSGMSGSDFITND
-6019 TMLTIKGKI
+6019 TTLTIKGKI

-6049 NVSLNGLDWTYDC
+6049 NVSLNGLDWSYDC

-6072 VRVIDDAGNIGS
+6072 VRVIDDAGNTGS
-6084 TASRDIVIDTTIS
+6084 TASRDIVIDTAIS
-6097 DTVVA
+6097 DTVIA
-6102 ITSISDD
+6102 ITGISDD
-6109 TGTLGDSKTNDTTLT
+6109 TGTLGDFKTNDTILT

-6143 DGGAWKTVMV
+6143 DGGAWKTVTV

-6161 DSTVLTEGSHSW
+6161 EGTVLIEGSHSW

-6188 QKDVVIDTTLSGATI
+6188 QKDIVIDTTLSGATI
-6203 AVTSIDTDTGKSN
+6203 AVTLIDTDTGKSN
-6216 VDFITA
+6216 ADFVTSD
-6222 NNTPTLKGSVSQV
+6222 NTPALKGSVSQE
-6235 LAADERLEICIDDGT
+6235 LAADERLEICVDNGN
-6250 WQSVTLDGVN
+6250 WQSVTLDELN
-6260 WSYATAVLADGE
+6260 WSYSTEALADGE

-6278 IIDDADNASTITTQK
+6278 IIDDAGNASVITTQK

-6321 DSVISSDDKT
+6321 EAAISSDDKS

-6339 KALGSGEVVEIYR
+6339 KALGNGEYVEIYR
-6352 NGVVVGQAA
+6352 NGVAVGQAA

-6370 DNLTSLS
+6370 DNLAGLS

-6385 KVVDVAGNSSAS
+6385 KVVDMAGNSTDFSY
-6397 SNFDYVLNTVLPTL
+6397 FYYILDTTLPTL
-6411 TAVMS
+6411 TAVMT
-6416 AFTTTDTTPVLSGTF
+6416 ALTTTDTTPVLSGTF
-6431 NGTGDFLSTYI
+6431 AGTGDFLLNYV
-6442 LEVTVNGKTYSSADG
+6442 LEVTVNGKTYSSVDG
-6457 SVVIDILNKTWY
+6457 TVVVDIPNKTWY
-6469 LQIPDQNILTVSGT
+6469 LQIPDQDALTVSGS
-6483 AYSVNMQVS
+6483 AYTVNMQVS
-6492 TLTGNG
+6492 TLSGNG
-6498 GDITN
+6498 SDTTN
-6503 SAVTIGAETAMVGP
+6503 STMTVSAETTLVGP

-6524 NPALAGGV
+6524 NPSLAGGV

-6556 YTKTVLPI
+6556 YTKTALPI
-6564 TGYYNASSFLDYN
+6564 TGYYNSSSFFDYN

-6608 DTRIGGGGIDGGDSG
+6608 DTRIGGGGVDGGDSG
-6623 TIVTADFNGDGYAD
+6623 TIVSADFNGDGYAD

-6652 NSKDGSFAQ
+6652 NNKDGSFSQ
-6661 KLSRSSA
+6661 RLSRSA
-6668 TGVTKGKTVSGW
+6668 VTGVTKGKNVTNW

-6702 TTNNSNNY
+6702 TTNNSNSY
-6710 ELSSMLGNGDGTFIW
+6710 ELSSMLGKGDGTFIW

-6756 DLYMSMWRNNGF
+6756 DLYMSMWRSNGF
-6768 NGKLLLNDGSGNLN
+6768 NGKLLLNDGNGNLN
-6782 EPTAVDSEGVRSG
+6782 GPIAVDSEGVRSG

-6806 YMDIVKTGNA
+6806 YMDIVKTGNT

-6842 RINSVVTAVAT
+6842 GINSVVTAVAT

-6858 DGSKDVLISYQ
+6858 DGAKDVLISYQ
-6869 NGQTELVRNTNVVD
+6869 NGQTELVRNKNSVD
-6883 NGSSLHF
+6883 EGTSLHF
-6890 KIVDQNGINCYFGN
+6890 KIVDQNGINCFFGN
-6904 TVNLYDSKGKRVASQ
+6904 TVNLYDSKGNRVASQ
-6919 ILNTQSGMGVNDS
+6919 ILNTQTGMGVNDS

-6940 LNSRETY
+6940 LNSSETY

-6953 QENGISKTM
+6953 QENGVSKTM
-6962 TDSIN
+6962 TESIN
-6967 VAWGGLKAGVA
+6967 ATWGGLKPGVA
-6978 NENICLSVESDSAMN
+6978 NENICLSVESDSVMN
-6993 NGKFVGTGY
+6993 NGTFVGTGY
-7002 NDTFTATTG
+7002 NDTFTATAG

-7023 ASQHNTWSSTG
+7023 ASQHNTWSATG

-7041 AQATTGVTVDLSK
+7041 AHATTGVTVDLSK

-7060 GFNTITLKNIEGIAG
+7060 GFNTVTLKNIEGIAG

-7108 TLLYKLISNT
+7108 TLLYKLISNA
-7118 SDGGVGHDVINGFK
+7118 SDGGVGHDVVNGFK
-7132 VGTWEGTENT
+7132 VGTWEGTADT
-7142 SRIDISDLLKDS
+7142 SRIDISELLKDS

-7170 LDNPADDID
+7170 LDNSADDID
-7179 KFVHVVQNGEN
+7179 KFVQVVQNGEN

-7195 DRDGTGETNDFQ
+7195 DRDGTGGANDFQ
-7207 TVATLDNTHT
+7207 TIATLENTHT